1 MAFDRWHFLYFNK
14 TNKNASKSLLRLR
27 VCFQPLLDVE
37 AEDKAVFMT
46 NGDFLT
52 PSFLLSH
59 RRSLSKDA
67 KFFDSDTGVLEVPM
81 TVQVAGQV
89 CVMLRTIH
97 VYCR

>member
-1 MAFDRWHFLYFNK
+1 M
-14 TNKNASKSLLRLR
+14 SLLFSAR
-27 VCFQPLLDVE
+27 E
-37 AEDKAVFMT
+37 HEDEAVFMT

-52 PSFLLSH
+52 PFFLLSH
-59 RRSLSKDA
+59 RLSLSKDA
-67 KFFDSDTGVLEVPM
+67 KKFFDSDTGVLEVPM

>member
-1 MAFDRWHFLYFNK
+1 M
-14 TNKNASKSLLRLR
+14 SLLFSAR
-27 VCFQPLLDVE
+27 E
-37 AEDKAVFMT
+37 HEDKAVFMT

-67 KFFDSDTGVLEVPM
+67 KKFFDSDTGVLEVPM
-81 TVQVAGQV
+81 TLQVAGQV